1 MQIVEVTDPNSE
13 LIERLVAVWESSVR
27 ATHLFLTDDEIRS
40 IKKVIPEAIVNVQH
54 LIVMKRDDNDPIG
67 FMGVNDQMLEM
78 LFISD
83 QNRGKGLGKQLFED
97 GLQKY
102 SINQLGVN
110 EQNPLA
116 RGFYE
121 HMGFKVYQR
130 TELDE
135 QGNHFPILYMK
146 KVDDD

>member
-1 MQIVEVTDPNSE
+1 MQIVEVTDPNAE

-83 QNRGKGLGKQLFED
+83 QYRGKGLGKQLFED